1 MSDFGGIGGI
11 IKEAQALDEAAKRPP
26 VACPRCGT
34 PLDVNA
40 RGERN
45 CPLGHYR
52 TVEAVPA

>member
-1 MSDFGGIGGI
+1 MNDYGGYAAILL
-11 IKEAQALDEAAKRPP
+11 EALAERLREPST
-26 VACPRCGT
+26 ACPRCGE

-52 TVEAVPA
+52 DSGQPVS